1 MERKVYY
8 SFHEIPFGHDYG
20 YGYGKPSLRFS
31 QREIKE
37 LLISIL
43 VLSLAFSMAMA
54 FPAYLY
60 FYLFFPLALL
70 AVVTAFACHEIA
82 HKYAGMKYGYW
93 SEYRMFPQGLLFA
106 LLLSFAGIVFA
117 APGAV
122 MIFGMPSREESGKI
136 SAAGPLANMTLAFLF
151 IIVASAGIIKNIA
164 SAIATI
170 NAFLAFFNLIPLG
183 PLDGR
188 KVMAWNM
195 AVWIIM
201 IVMSIVLLVASF

>member
-1 MERKVYY
+1 MERKIYY

-20 YGYGKPSLRFS
+20 YREPSLRFS

-54 FPAYLY
+54 FPAYIY

-93 SEYRMFPQGLLFA
+93 SEYRMFPHGLLFA

-136 SAAGPLANMTLAFLF
+136 SAAGPLANMTLALLF

-188 KVMAWNM
+188 KIMAWNIGIWM
-195 AVWIIM
+195 AM

>member
-1 MERKVYY
+1 MERKIYY
-8 SFHEIPFGHDYG
+8 SFHEIPFGYDYG

-43 VLSLAFSMAMA
+43 VLSLAFSMAMT
-54 FPAYLY
+54 FPAYIY

-136 SAAGPLANMTLAFLF
+136 SAAGPLANMMLAILF

-188 KVMAWNM
+188 KIMAWNM

-201 IVMSIVLLVASF
+201 IVMSIMLLIASF